1 MSLTLAMI
9 LGIVQGVT
17 ELFPLS
23 SLGILVILPYVL
35 PLPFNVSA
43 AHYLPFV
50 TALHLGT
57 ALSLFLYFRADWIR
71 LINGWADWLRGRP
84 NAEGRLFWNLIWA
97 TIPAGFVG
105 FALRHQLAHL
115 FDKPLIAAGLLI
127 VNAGVLWLAD
137 YWRRRGATHR
147 PAAGLDAG
155 EAVTVGLFQVFAL
168 LPGLSRSGL
177 TIAGGLFEGLGLA
190 DAARFAF
197 LLATPII
204 GAAALVEVPHLLH
217 RHEAGALLMP
227 SVVAGVTAGIVA
239 WLSTRFLLRYFE
251 HGTLRGLAWA
261 SLVLGLASMVLLHT
275 LY

>member
-23 SLGILVILPYVL
+23 SLGILVVLPHVL

-43 AHYLPFV
+43 TRYLPFV

-57 ALSLFLYFRADWIR
+57 ALALLLYFRADWLR
-71 LINGWADWLRGRP
+71 LITGWVAWLNGRP
-84 NAEGRLFWNLIWA
+84 NPEGRLFWNLIWA
-97 TIPAGFVG
+97 TVPAGFVG

-115 FDKPLIAAGLLI
+115 FDKPVIAGGLL
-127 VNAGVLWLAD
+127 VLNAGVLWLGD
-137 YWRRRGATHR
+137 YWRRRGGTPRSAER
-147 PAAGLDAG
+147 LDAG

-177 TIAGGLFEGLGLA
+177 TMAGGLFEGLSLA

-204 GAAALVEVPHLLH
+204 GAAALVEVPHLLKG
-217 RHEAGALLMP
+217 HEASGLFMP
-227 SVVAGVTAGIVA
+227 SVVAGVSAGIVA

-251 HGTLRGLAWA
+251 HGTLRGLAWVSLALGVA
-261 SLVLGLASMVLLHT
+261 SLVLVQTLH
-275 LY
+275 